1 MMEGIK
7 ILSVEEVVNKT
18 QFNLE
23 IALIAAVVFSIV
35 FIIIGIFISIK
46 EHDWHNLLLIFGA
59 GLFVSLFLATIAGTA
74 FEKPVEYAT
83 QYKVIVS
90 NEVPFVDFYEKYEV
104 IEQDGEIFTIR
115 EKLQQG
121 E

>member
-1 MMEGIK
+1 MEGIK

-18 QFNLE
+18 QFKLE
-23 IALIAAVVFSIV
+23 IALIAAGVFCLV

-46 EHDWHNLLLIFGA
+46 EHDWRNLLLIFGA
-59 GLFVSLFLATIAGTA
+59 SLVVSLFLANIVGTA

-83 QYKVIVS
+83 QYKVVVS
-90 NEVPFVDFYEKYEV
+90 NEVPFVDFYEKYEI

>member
-1 MMEGIK
+1 MEGVK

-23 IALIAAVVFSIV
+23 IALIAAAVFALV
-35 FIIIGIFISIK
+35 FIIIGVFASIK
-46 EHDWHNLLLIFGA
+46 NNDWHYLMVAIVA
-59 GLFVSLFLATIAGTA
+59 SLFVNLCLSTIFGTA
-74 FEKPVEYAT
+74 FERPVEYAT

-90 NEVPFVDFYEKYEV
+90 NEVPFVDFYEKYEI

>member
-1 MMEGIK
+1 MEGIK

-23 IALIAAVVFSIV
+23 IALIAAAVFSLV

-46 EHDWHNLLLIFGA
+46 QHDWHNLLRIFVA
-59 GLFVSLFLATIAGTA
+59 GLFVSLFLVTIAGSA
-74 FEKPVEYAT
+74 FETPVEYAT

>member
-1 MMEGIK
+1 MEGIK

-23 IALIAAVVFSIV
+23 IALIAAAVFSLV

-46 EHDWHNLLLIFGA
+46 EHDWRNLLLIFGA
-59 GLFVSLFLATIAGTA
+59 SLFVSLFLANIVGTA

-90 NEVPFVDFYEKYEV
+90 NEVPFVDFYEKYEI
-104 IEQDGEIFTIR
+104 IEQDGEIYTIR